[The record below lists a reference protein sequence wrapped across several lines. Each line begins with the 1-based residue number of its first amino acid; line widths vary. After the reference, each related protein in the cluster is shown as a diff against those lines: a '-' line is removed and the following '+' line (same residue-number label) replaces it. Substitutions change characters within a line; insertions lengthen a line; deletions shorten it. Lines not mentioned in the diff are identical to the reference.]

1 MIFVDGAQCFVV
13 FDFIV
18 YLAVVAEAIVDV
30 IQIVY
35 RTVSIG
41 DVCVVVAETI
51 DGALVVVDIVEVV
64 VRAVV
69 VDGRQ
74 LLEGLLRLSEK
85 IKI

>member
-18 YLAVVAEAIVDV
+18 YLAVVADAIVDV

-41 DVCVVVAETI
+41 DVCVVVAETV
-51 DGALVVVDIVEVV
+51 DGALVVDIVEVV